1 MPASEAAH
9 IDIQHVAKL
18 ARLSLTPEEAAHYEQ
33 QLDGVLAYIATLTAH
48 DLGSVEPTSHAIPVH
63 DVMRPDVARPG
74 FTQEQALSN
83 APKRVADQFQIPK
96 VIE

>member
-1 MPASEAAH
+1 MPADEAAH

-18 ARLSLTPEEAAHYEQ
+18 ARLSISAEEAAHYEK

-48 DLGSVEPTSHAIPVH
+48 DLNDVETTAHVMPVS
-63 DVMRPDVARPG
+63 DVMREDAARAG
-74 FTQEQALSN
+74 FDQEQALSN
-83 APKRVADQFQIPK
+83 APKRVGDQFQIPK